1 MRHLLSCADLD
12 LATATGIL
20 DLAEEM
26 QQVQSRPVK
35 KLPALRG
42 RTIVNIF
49 FEDSTRTRTSF
60 EIAGKWLSADTIN
73 VSAKGSSVSKGE
85 SLRDTMLT
93 LDAMGVDCFVIR
105 HSSSGAAAQV
115 AGWVRAQ
122 VVNAGDG
129 QHEHPTQALL
139 DAYAMRQHFR
149 ATAGTSEEFAG
160 KKIAIVGDLLHSRV
174 VRSNVLLQRTLGG
187 EVILVAPP
195 TLLPTGVEN
204 WGCQVSDDL
213 DAVLGEAD
221 IVMMLRVQRERMT
234 GGFFPTERE
243 YTERFGLTEERLAA
257 MKPGAAICHPG
268 PMNRG
273 VEISSA
279 AADAANS
286 LVLDQV
292 AAGVAVRMS
301 VLYHLLGSDEGAMH

>member
-115 AGWVRAQ
+115 ASWVRAQ

-149 ATAGTSEEFAG
+149 TVGAEGFAG

-187 EVILVAPP
+187 EVVLVAPP

-204 WGCQVSDDL
+204 WGCQISDDL
-213 DAVLGEAD
+213 DSVLGEAD
-221 IVMMLRVQRERMT
+221 IVMMLRVQRERMA

-243 YTERFGLTEERLAA
+243 YTARFGLTEERLAA
-257 MKPGAAICHPG
+257 MKPDAAICHPG

-292 AAGVAVRMS
+292 AAGVAIRMS
-301 VLYHLLGSDEGAMH
+301 VLYHLLGSDEGAVH

>member
-1 MRHLLSCADLD
+1 MRHLLGCADL
-12 LATATGIL
+12 TATDAIAIL

-105 HSSSGAAAQV
+105 HPSSGAAAQV
-115 AGWVRAQ
+115 ASWVRAQ

-139 DAYAMRQHFR
+139 DAYTMRKHFR
-149 ATAGTSEEFAG
+149 GLGDESFAG

-174 VRSNVLLQRTLGG
+174 VRSNVLLQNLLGG
-187 EVILVAPP
+187 EVVLVAPP

-204 WGCQVSDDL
+204 WGCQVTSDFDS
-213 DAVLGEAD
+213 VLPEAD
-221 IVMMLRVQRERMT
+221 IVMMLRVQRERMA
-234 GGFFPTERE
+234 GGYFPTERE
-243 YTERFGLTEERLAA
+243 YTAGYGLTEERLRVL
-257 MKPGAAICHPG
+257 KPGAGICHPG

-286 LVLDQV
+286 LVLEQV
-292 AAGVAVRMS
+292 ASGVAVRMS
-301 VLYHLLGSDEGAMH
+301 VLYHLLGSDEGAMR